1 MELDMRELAE
11 VAVKLVLSPEGR
23 DRQVVDPERVAALD
37 KLRQMAM
44 TPEASALLEA
54 ILTGIR
60 GANAGVALV
69 KVNGQSART
78 VGAR

>member
-44 TPEASALLEA
+44 TPETSALLEA

-60 GANAGVALV
+60 GANAGFALV

-78 VGAR
+78 VGR